1 MKLQYQHAPFSGKPS
16 AFRLSINAL
25 VKMLPKESAL
35 EIINPLS
42 ASVANKNQ
50 SYDGNTGT

>member
-1 MKLQYQHAPFSGKPS
+1 MKLQYQHASFSGKPS

-25 VKMLPKESAL
+25 VKMLPKESVL
-35 EIINPLS
+35 EIINPLR